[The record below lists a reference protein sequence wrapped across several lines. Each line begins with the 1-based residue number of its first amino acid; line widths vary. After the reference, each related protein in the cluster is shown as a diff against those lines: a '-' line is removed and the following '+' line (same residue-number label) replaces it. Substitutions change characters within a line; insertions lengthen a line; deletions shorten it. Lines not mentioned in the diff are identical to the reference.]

1 MLVKCDPS
9 IKAIIMK
16 IDSQHGHDIVIE
28 DIDEEYILV
37 KSQRIDDLKGLLKD
51 VRAPNSYESSRDL
64 THNARPSKIPSKS
77 QRKTRSLSKCTH
89 PSDGQKHAVFHEA
102 QIRLAHRTSS
112 ILEAKTSLSLSVG
125 SEAFDTATTS

>member
-51 VRAPNSYESSRDL
+51 VRAPISCESSRNL
-64 THNARPSKIPSKS
+64 THNARHSKIPSKS
-77 QRKTRSLSKCTH
+77 PRKTPSLSRRTH
-89 PSDGQKHAVFHEA
+89 PIDGRKHAVFNEA
-102 QIRLAHRTSS
+102 RIRFAHRTSG
-112 ILEAKTSLSLSVG
+112 ILEAKTSLGLSVG